1 MSDYTKGPWTVGN
14 VYIESDDG
22 DVVLQPNEER
32 GAVSITIQNPADA
45 ALISAAPEMYEA
57 LKAAR
62 DVLRAEDDDDEGDYP
77 DWSNLR
83 RKKIV
88 VIEAA
93 LRKAEG
99 KE

>member
-1 MSDYTKGPWTVGN
+1 MSDYTKGPWTWAVGFCELGAADESVVIGADDEFN
-14 VYIESDDG
+14 VT
-22 DVVLQPNEER
+22 VN
-32 GAVSITIQNPADA
+32 NPADA
-45 ALISAAPEMYEA
+45 SLISAAPEMYEA
-57 LKAAR
+57 LKAAL